1 MSCEKIVTAAII
13 RRNGYVL
20 LARRSRREKLAG
32 FWEFPGGKVEDGE
45 TPEECLSRE
54 LEEELGIQALIGR
67 KCAES
72 LHQYDHGKFRIVAH
86 VADWVAGDLR
96 PCVHD
101 RVEWVKI
108 RDLGEYQL
116 LPADGPI
123 AAVIQNLEELA

>member
-1 MSCEKIVTAAII
+1 M
-13 RRNGYVL
+13 
-20 LARRSRREKLAG
+20 LARRSSGEKLAG

-45 TPEECLSRE
+45 TPEECLARE
-54 LEEELGIQALIGR
+54 LDEELGIQARISR

-72 LHQYDHGKFRIVAH
+72 LHEYDHGNFRIVAYI
-86 VADWVAGDLR
+86 ADWIAGDLR
-96 PCVHD
+96 PRVHD